1 MDKYYDELG
10 NVEEKLNRIKSEK
23 STKQIKREDSRGN
36 LTPVEVSTW
45 TANRSPVVATRPYVA
60 ERQTRPLSK

>member
-36 LTPVEVSTW
+36 LTPV
-45 TANRSPVVATRPYVA
+45 
-60 ERQTRPLSK
+60 